1 MEDVMRRLVPVLKR
15 ELTYAARECVKWT
28 LVSLVLLVCMWFVT
42 VGLPRVVAVINGLTP
57 VHVIHPVATQLDAP
71 HHLTNSR

>member
-1 MEDVMRRLVPVLKR
+1 MRLLVPVLIR

-42 VGLPRVVAVINGLTP
+42 DGLPQVVAVINGLTP
-57 VHVIHPVATQLDAP
+57 AHVNHQVATQLDAP
-71 HHLTNSR
+71 RRLTHSR

>member
-1 MEDVMRRLVPVLKR
+1 MRRLVPVLKR

-42 VGLPRVVAVINGLTP
+42 VSLPQVVAVINGLTSA
-57 VHVIHPVATQLDAP
+57 HGIHPVTTQLDAP
-71 HHLTNSR
+71 HHLTKAR